1 VFIKKYT
8 KSGGIVM
15 IKMPKLKLT
24 IILLVPI
31 IMLLNI
37 ITARFPGLV
46 EKYYSNT
53 IDKAIRQGLS
63 YITSPFPSSFAEIL
77 LPLLIIILFLFI
89 FLLLINIRKAGFLNR
104 AANLTVYVSILYILF
119 MLLWGFNYNRY
130 SFDKIA
136 GLKVENSSEKELYNL
151 CEDLIKRANNL
162 RAKVIEGSNGVMT
175 IKGGFNNVFK
185 REQMGF
191 DAASKIYP
199 ELGGSYGPPKRIL
212 LSEPMSYTGITGIY
226 IPYTGEA
233 NVNINET
240 DFMLPCTAAH
250 EMAHQRGFARE
261 DEANYIAYVV
271 CSMHPDVDFQYSG
284 TMLALI
290 YSMNALA
297 DANYNDFKEL
307 ESKYSPGVLRDLNN
321 DSKHWEKYKGNTEKL
336 TNKVNNAYLKSN
348 GQQDGIASYGRMVDL
363 LLAEYRSKKLVYQ
376 Q

>member
-1 VFIKKYT
+1 MIKK
-8 KSGGIVM
+8 
-15 IKMPKLKLT
+15 PKLKMT

-37 ITARFPGLV
+37 ITAKFPGLV

-53 IDKAIRQGLS
+53 INKVIRQGLS

-77 LPLLIIILFLFI
+77 LPLLIIILILFI
-89 FLLLINIRKAGFLNR
+89 FLILINVRKAGFFNR
-104 AANLTVYVSILYILF
+104 AVNLAVYVSILYILF

-151 CEDLIKRANNL
+151 CEDLINRANNL
-162 RAKVIEGSNGVMT
+162 RAKVIEDSNGVMT
-175 IKGGFNNVFK
+175 FRGGFNNVFK

-297 DANYNDFKEL
+297 DTNYNDFKEL
-307 ESKYSPGVLRDLNN
+307 RSKYSTGVLRDLNN
-321 DSKHWEKYKGNTEKL
+321 DSKHWEKYKGNTEKI
-336 TNKVNNAYLKSN
+336 TNKVNNTYLKSN